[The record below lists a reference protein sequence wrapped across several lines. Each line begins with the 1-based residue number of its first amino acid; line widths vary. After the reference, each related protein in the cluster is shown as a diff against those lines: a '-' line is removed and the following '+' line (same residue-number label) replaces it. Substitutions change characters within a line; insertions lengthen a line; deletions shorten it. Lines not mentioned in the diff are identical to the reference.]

1 MKKDNPMLKK
11 ALEEAA
17 RQELSSLPEERQI
30 IRPYSDKF
38 EKDMQTLLGKADTA
52 ETRKRPRVRV
62 AALIAAVLVVVLTA
76 GVVGATDGFK
86 IFSPEWRE
94 SIQEAAKNA
103 TYSDEVAEFDEAFAK
118 ADDYFA
124 NLTRKTEGA
133 SDVLLDYSD
142 SYDLDITAEKDGYTF
157 YVDKI
162 VKGKYKHNKCISG
175 NPIKGTGVFQW
186 VIENRYYLL
195 VEVSRTDGKKWTEE
209 DKETWFDLSVVS
221 ADFSPLDVQ
230 ACLRGGYG
238 ISERE
243 EYTGY
248 FLMDVTEAMCFANHD
263 LGLVIQEY
271 PNDFG
276 AWISYEEV
284 YLDEDNLPAFRDHI
298 EGTNLVIK
306 FNVDKKF
313 ADEEKVQAYAK
324 EYGVDLNLD
333 LYKK

>member
-17 RQELSSLPEERQI
+17 RQELASLPEERQI

-38 EKDMQTLLGKADTA
+38 EKDMHSILSVGTPA
-52 ETRKRPRVRV
+52 ENRKRPRVRV
-62 AALIAAVLVVVLTA
+62 AVLIAAVLVVCMTLTA
-76 GVVGATDGFK
+76 GAAGFK
-86 IFSPEWRE
+86 IWSPEWRE

-124 NLTRKTEGA
+124 NLTRETEGA

-142 SYDLDITAEKDGYTF
+142 SYDLDITTEKDGYTF

-162 VKGKYKHNKCISG
+162 VKGQYKHNKCISG

-186 VIENRYYLL
+186 VIEDRYYLL
-195 VEVSRTDGKKWTEE
+195 VEVSRTDGEKWTEK
-209 DKETWFDLSVVS
+209 DKESWFDLSVVS
-221 ADFSPLDVQ
+221 ADFCPLDVQ
-230 ACLRGGYG
+230 ACLRGYYG

-248 FLMDVTEAMCFANHD
+248 FLMDVTEAMYFANHD

-271 PNDFG
+271 PNDYG

-284 YLDEDNLPAFRDHI
+284 YLDEDNLPVFREHI

-306 FNVDKKF
+306 FNIDKKF

-324 EYGVDLNLD
+324 EYGMDLNLD